1 MNDGMADLIAARVAL
16 AEHAMRQSLSQ
27 ILYSDGHKEPPPT
40 PPTHWQRFKH
50 RAAMYRQ
57 RCTDAW
63 LVLTGKA
70 YIE

>member
-1 MNDGMADLIAARVAL
+1 MNDGMADLIAARVAI

-27 ILYSDGHKEPPPT
+27 ILYSDGPKEPPPT
-40 PPTHWQRFKH
+40 RWQRFKR